1 MIKTLL
7 LSLLLLTGCASVVP
21 VTQIWPEAPGLQS
34 MQACGTLKTLGPDT
48 TLSQVAEVINH
59 NYSEYW
65 QCVVK
70 LEAWQEWYRKQE
82 TIHKGLK

>member
-21 VTQIWPEAPGLQS
+21 VTQTWPEAPGLQS
-34 MQACGTLKTLGPDT
+34 MQTCGTLKTLESDT

-82 TIHKGLK
+82 IIHKNIK